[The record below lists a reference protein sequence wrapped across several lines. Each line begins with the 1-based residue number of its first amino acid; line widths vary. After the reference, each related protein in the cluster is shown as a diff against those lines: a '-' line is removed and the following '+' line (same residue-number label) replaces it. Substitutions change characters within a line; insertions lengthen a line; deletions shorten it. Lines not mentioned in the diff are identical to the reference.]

1 MGGPNFE
8 VIEDVIGL
16 NSGMPVQ
23 QPSQTHHQQQHPG
36 YGMQLPQ
43 PLKHTQQ
50 LSTSYVAPS
59 NTMQTFNRY
68 HVEDTPANGG
78 AIQSSA
84 IRGRIS
90 SPHVYQWDAAPIQ
103 NKPIDYRTM
112 SGMMQGSNQG
122 YQSNTMD
129 PKQTLREAISSVY
142 SNANMLKVAQQGVWS
157 IYKCPVENMTSGS
170 YKYIVAI
177 VPNHEF
183 VQLGANYSLRSLPW
197 ISFQTRSTE
206 NPAAEFGPVR
216 PAAVNYYI
224 PRDNK
229 HPIFDVIK
237 QVGETK
243 QAFVFVA
250 DSLPAKVE
258 LLKLK
263 DTDTAAAKSNL
274 MSSLEAFKT
283 VITLTDA

>member
-1 MGGPNFE
+1 MGGPNFQI
-8 VIEDVIGL
+8 IEDVIGV

-23 QPSQTHHQQQHPG
+23 QPNVTHQSAHHPG

-43 PLKHTQQ
+43 PLKQTQV

-68 HVEDTPANGG
+68 QVDEVASGG
-78 AIQSSA
+78 GSMQSSA
-84 IRGRIS
+84 IRGRIA

-112 SGMMQGSNQG
+112 SGMMPGTNAG

-129 PKQTLREAISSVY
+129 PKQSLREAVSSVY
-142 SNANMLKVAQQGVWS
+142 SNANMLKVAQQGIWS

-183 VQLGANYSLRSLPW
+183 VQLGQYYSLRSLPW

-206 NPAAEFGPVR
+206 NPAAEFGQTR
-216 PAAVNYYI
+216 PTPVNYYI

-237 QVGETK
+237 QVGDTS
-243 QAFVFVA
+243 QSFVYVA
-250 DSLPAKVE
+250 DSLPCKVE
-258 LLKLK
+258 LLKVK
-263 DTDTAAAKSNL
+263 NTDTAAAKSNL
-274 MSSLEAFKT
+274 MSALEAFKT
-283 VITLTDA
+283 VITMTDA